1 VAANVERGRREIVP
15 GAPASTGTIGLAV
28 PEIGD
33 EERRLVDDSLR
44 TGWIAYGPY
53 VDRLEEEI
61 RELLDVRHAVA
72 VGSGTASLHLALVVA
87 GVEPDDE
94 VLVSTL
100 SFISPAFAI
109 RYVGAWPVFFDA
121 EPVHWQIDVDKLATF
136 LREECEPRNGALVN
150 RRTGRRI
157 GALLPVGILGH
168 MFDADPIRALAVE
181 YGLPLIEDA
190 AESLGSRY
198 KDRPG
203 GTVGD
208 MSCLSFNGNKI
219 ITCGGGG
226 MVVTNDAGL
235 AERVRYLATQAKDDP
250 LEYVHGEIGFNYR
263 LANPLAAIGCAQLRR
278 LDEFVARKRA
288 IFEGYR
294 ASLSDVPGLSF
305 QREAEW
311 AFSTF
316 WLTSIRVDA
325 AEFGLSS
332 RELMHR
338 LLDAG
343 IQVRPFWQALHESP
357 SMRDSQAYRIEVAPT
372 LVAESLMLPCSVGLA
387 DADQAR
393 VIETIRGLQ
402 PPERHRR
409 S

>member
-1 VAANVERGRREIVP
+1 M
-15 GAPASTGTIGLAV
+15 IGLAV

-53 VDRLEEEI
+53 VDQLEADI
-61 RELLDVRHAVA
+61 CELLGVEHAVA
-72 VGSGTASLHLALVVA
+72 VGSGTAALHLALVAA

-109 RYVGAWPVFFDA
+109 RYVGARPVFFDA
-121 EPVHWQIDVDKLATF
+121 EPVHWQIDVGKLAAF
-136 LREECEPRNGALVN
+136 LREECERRDGKLVN
-150 RRTGRRI
+150 KASGRRI

-168 MFDADPIRALAVE
+168 MFDADPIRELATE
-181 YGLPLIEDA
+181 YELPLVEDA

-208 MSCLSFNGNKI
+208 ISCLSFNGNKI
-219 ITCGGGG
+219 VTCGGGG
-226 MVVTNDAGL
+226 MVVTNDARH

-250 LEYVHGEIGFNYR
+250 LEYIHGEVGFNYR
-263 LANPLAAIGCAQLRR
+263 LANPLAAIGVAQLQK

-288 IFEGYR
+288 VFEVYR
-294 ASLSDVPGLSF
+294 ETLSDLPGVSF
-305 QREAEW
+305 QREADW

-316 WLTSIRVDA
+316 WLASMRVDEA
-325 AEFGLSS
+325 AFGMGS
-332 RELMHR
+332 RDLMHR

-343 IQVRPFWQALHESP
+343 IQVRPFWQALHDSP
-357 SMRDSQAYRIEVAPT
+357 SMAGSQAYRIEVASA
-372 LVAESLMLPCSVGLA
+372 LVAESLMLPCSVGLTE
-387 DADQAR
+387 ADQAR
-393 VIETIRGLQ
+393 VIETIRGLKA
-402 PPERHRR
+402 E
-409 S
+409 

>member
-1 VAANVERGRREIVP
+1 M
-15 GAPASTGTIGLAV
+15 IGLAV

-53 VDRLEEEI
+53 VDQLEADI
-61 RELLDVRHAVA
+61 CELLGVEHAVA
-72 VGSGTASLHLALVVA
+72 VGSGTAALHLALVAA

-109 RYVGAWPVFFDA
+109 RYVGARPVFFDA
-121 EPVHWQIDVDKLATF
+121 EPVHWQIDVDKLAAF
-136 LREECEPRNGALVN
+136 LREECERRDSKLVN
-150 RRTGRRI
+150 KASGRRI

-168 MFDADPIRALAVE
+168 MFDADAIRELATE
-181 YGLPLIEDA
+181 YELPLVEDA

-208 MSCLSFNGNKI
+208 ISCLSFNGNKI
-219 ITCGGGG
+219 VTCGGGG
-226 MVVTNDAGL
+226 MVVTNDERH

-250 LEYVHGEIGFNYR
+250 LEYIHGEVGFNYR
-263 LANPLAAIGCAQLRR
+263 LANPLAAIGVAQLQK

-288 IFEGYR
+288 IFEVYR
-294 ASLSDVPGLSF
+294 ETLSDLPGVSF
-305 QREAEW
+305 QREADW

-316 WLTSIRVDA
+316 WLASMRVDEA
-325 AEFGLSS
+325 AFGMGS
-332 RELMHR
+332 RDLMHR

-343 IQVRPFWQALHESP
+343 IQVRPFWQALHDSP
-357 SMRDSQAYRIEVAPT
+357 SMAGSQAYRIEVASA
-372 LVAESLMLPCSVGLA
+372 LVAESLMLPCSVGLTE
-387 DADQAR
+387 ADQAR
-393 VIETIRGLQ
+393 VIETIRGLK
-402 PPERHRR
+402 PE
-409 S
+409 